1 MSSFESRLS
10 RALQVAAGMGI
21 VLRLLLPWTSESF
34 LLSYVVSDDAFYYLT
49 IARNVTAGLGVTFDG
64 LTVTNGFHPLWLICL
79 LPVYTLAGASPL
91 VAMRLS
97 LGLGTLFGSAAVLV
111 LGYVVRRWTGRA
123 WVGWLA
129 SALFALN
136 PYAVLE
142 SANGLE
148 TSLALLMLSIV
159 LAQIHR
165 EQSQPARWW
174 LFGVA
179 GGALVWARSDMALV
193 LMGLYGYLLMTR
205 RATLYQLLLAGSVTT
220 VIVGL
225 WLGWSWAV
233 VGTPIQSSAVAIPW
247 LFRARMQDAIETGWM
262 TPGQVRARIW
272 QHFVQVTL
280 YQMLNYAGI
289 GLVAGL
295 FGLIVRVMQ
304 RGSSRRQREAVP
316 GWLWWG
322 GAGTLLM
329 LALSEFTRFSLR
341 EWYIVPLALWSGVFG
356 AGVLARWAE
365 IPRLRTAL
373 VIVCVVLVLLAVG
386 QSWRDLRNPGR
397 YWFQLDQL
405 AAARW
410 LAANTAP
417 DDVVG
422 SWTAGI
428 YGYYAERRVVNLDG
442 VVNWDAIAAYRAR
455 ELYAYMR
462 EQEIAWVA
470 DFDEFVIDFV
480 RFYGAD
486 PADFMVPVTRFEA
499 AQAPFGGLVVYAVE
513 P

>member
-1 MSSFESRLS
+1 
-10 RALQVAAGMGI
+10 
-21 VLRLLLPWTSESF
+21 
-34 LLSYVVSDDAFYYLT
+34 
-49 IARNVTAGLGVTFDG
+49 
-64 LTVTNGFHPLWLICL
+64 
-79 LPVYTLAGASPL
+79 
-91 VAMRLS
+91 
-97 LGLGTLFGSAAVLV
+97 
-111 LGYVVRRWTGRA
+111 
-123 WVGWLA
+123 
-129 SALFALN
+129 
-136 PYAVLE
+136 
-142 SANGLE
+142 
-148 TSLALLMLSIV
+148 
-159 LAQIHR
+159 
-165 EQSQPARWW
+165 
-174 LFGVA
+174 
-179 GGALVWARSDMALV
+179 
-193 LMGLYGYLLMTR
+193 
-205 RATLYQLLLAGSVTT
+205 
-220 VIVGL
+220 
-225 WLGWSWAV
+225 
-233 VGTPIQSSAVAIPW
+233 
-247 LFRARMQDAIETGWM
+247 
-262 TPGQVRARIW
+262 
-272 QHFVQVTL
+272 
-280 YQMLNYAGI
+280 
-289 GLVAGL
+289 
-295 FGLIVRVMQ
+295 
-304 RGSSRRQREAVP
+304 
-316 GWLWWG
+316 
-322 GAGTLLM
+322 
-329 LALSEFTRFSLR
+329 
-341 EWYIVPLALWSGVFG
+341 
-356 AGVLARWAE
+356 
-365 IPRLRTAL
+365 